1 MNGLF
6 IMKKLF
12 LYLLLGML
20 WVSPVSA
27 DETCID
33 KNPEIILDLG
43 GSPEPEKIIYA
54 TYDSCTK
61 MHDYCGYNGCS
72 LNVFDHKGKRVL
84 GYIAADN
91 WYIRPQK
98 LLREKPTYE
107 LIVPLLNGNLRII
120 KVINN
125 IITETEVNK

>member
-1 MNGLF
+1 
-6 IMKKLF
+6 MKKLF

-20 WVSPVSA
+20 WVSPASA

-72 LNVFDHKGKRVL
+72 LKRYL
-84 GYIAADN
+84 F
-91 WYIRPQK
+91 WQTEQK
-98 LLREKPTYE
+98 LDTSDHLT
-107 LIVPLLNGNLRII
+107 LLHQTANMLSGPNFLYPRTL
-120 KVINN
+120 VIM
-125 IITETEVNK
+125 